1 MTGSSAPGLS
11 MSPDPP
17 KVGFMSWLSHPW
29 LTTRVQIALGLF
41 FVAAALPKLADPPSF
56 AHMIY
61 NYRIAPGPL
70 VNLSALVLPWLE
82 LLCGVALLLGIWSR
96 TAALVVGGLL
106 VVFTAAVSLNLL
118 RGHAVECGC
127 FDVRDA
133 GKSVEERFA
142 DMRMLVVRDAG
153 MLLMV
158 AQIVWATARRGE
170 GESTP

>member
-1 MTGSSAPGLS
+1 

-17 KVGFMSWLSHPW
+17 KVGFRSWLSHPW

-106 VVFTAAVSLNLL
+106 VVFTAAVSLNLI

>member
-1 MTGSSAPGLS
+1 

-17 KVGFMSWLSHPW
+17 KVGFRSWLSHPW